1 MAADD
6 VFSLCNVDYSEKGM
20 ELEII
25 VEGQRKLQTVIYS
38 TVDYQGEK
46 WYYTQEG
53 HQYILDARRG
63 RVSQRFVTGYLDKIP
78 VIIRQPIATGRDVRY
93 KENYLYFGE
102 IAVAECGYKKELFVV
117 LMKKANINV
126 VWNFYW
132 LEDGKIPHSVDVL
145 YRTRRAG
152 KYLRGR

>member
-1 MAADD
+1 MSND
-6 VFSLCNVDYSEKGM
+6 VFALRNVDYSEKGA
-20 ELEII
+20 ELEIVI
-25 VEGQRKLQTVIYS
+25 EGQGKRQTVIYAG
-38 TVDYQGEK
+38 VDYQGEK

-63 RVSQRFVTGYLDKIP
+63 RVSQRFVIDYLDKIP
-78 VIIRQPIATGRDVRY
+78 VIIRQPVATGRDVRY

-102 IAVAECGYKKELFVV
+102 IPVAERGYKKELFVV
-117 LMKKANINV
+117 LMKKTNINV

-132 LEDGKIPHSVDVL
+132 LEDGKIPHSLDVL
-145 YRTRRAG
+145 YRTRRAR